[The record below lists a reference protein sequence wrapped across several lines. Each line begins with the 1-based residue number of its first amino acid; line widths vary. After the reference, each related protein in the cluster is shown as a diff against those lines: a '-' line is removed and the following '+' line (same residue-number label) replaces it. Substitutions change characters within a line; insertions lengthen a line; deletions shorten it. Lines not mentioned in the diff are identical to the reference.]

1 MDELK
6 RLAYLALRL
15 LDGASTVP
23 EPVNDYAKR
32 SFAFAC
38 DIVKLY
44 RALEARLPTS
54 IARQVLKAGTS
65 IGANLEEARAASS
78 RKDLA
83 EKFAIALREARE
95 TRYWLRLLTA
105 TALVPPEFVSAQLSE
120 ANELVA
126 ILTTSVKRLRA
137 RKQSGGT

>member
-1 MDELK
+1 M
-6 RLAYLALRL
+6 
-15 LDGASTVP
+15 
-23 EPVNDYAKR
+23 NDYAER

-38 DIVKLY
+38 DIVRLY
-44 RALEARLPTS
+44 RALEPRVPTS
-54 IARQVLKAGTS
+54 MARQVLKSGTS

-78 RKDLA
+78 RKDLT

-95 TRYWLRLLTA
+95 TRYWLRLFIA
-105 TALVPPEFVSAQLSE
+105 TALVPAELVSAELSE

-137 RKQSGGT
+137 RKGSEGT